1 MTFSGSY
8 RWLPLLIQQQYTQ
21 QQQQYNNRT
30 RQQQTTWCA
39 RYVAKGNFSN
49 YQQEILWLG
58 EIHNANQMHTTLQKI
73 IAKPQFHTSHCDSL
87 FAMFAHFWNW
97 KPRWLFAI
105 ITIFSSCN
113 THYCT
118 HHCPFFTLHYIMW
131 QVMTSPGG
139 SIRRQEEPSG
149 KKGWRQRKNGSIRR
163 TSAHHHIMIINM
175 LSSWQTISSLGHHR
189 RLFSLVLAPH
199 HSTVLS
205 FSDFLYIPRPH
216 TCLFPGAGLT
226 LHTDKDTENYSLEIF
241 LDPIFAFEYAIVNR
255 KHRVAKCQ
263 IFYTDQYCQTR
274 FYLA

>member
-1 MTFSGSY
+1 
-8 RWLPLLIQQQYTQ
+8 
-21 QQQQYNNRT
+21 
-30 RQQQTTWCA
+30 
-39 RYVAKGNFSN
+39 
-49 YQQEILWLG
+49 
-58 EIHNANQMHTTLQKI
+58 
-73 IAKPQFHTSHCDSL
+73 
-87 FAMFAHFWNW
+87 
-97 KPRWLFAI
+97 
-105 ITIFSSCN
+105 
-113 THYCT
+113 
-118 HHCPFFTLHYIMW
+118 MW

-199 HSTVLS
+199 HSTVLP

-274 FYLA
+274 FYPEKSM